1 MSQRADEQTLT
12 IHGSSAAAPGATPG
26 AARRSYL
33 LVIEGTSSFIFP
45 LPPSG
50 EVVIG
55 RADDVQLRIADRTA
69 SRRHAKLLIG
79 PSGPTGTSGPPGA
92 VGDGIRIVDLDS
104 HNGTRV
110 GGRRI
115 TAAREL
121 HHGDII
127 QICDVTLVLHH
138 ESAPAGPRAPVE
150 LALFRRRLDE
160 EVERCVRY
168 GRALGLVC
176 LPLGEGADTARAA
189 AAIGDEL
196 RLLDVLAWDGAAQL
210 LLLSPEL
217 GDEDLGELAAR
228 LLETVR
234 PLAKEARAGLALY
247 PRDGGDTDT
256 LLSAARAAALQAQAA
271 GTPGPIVRADQ
282 ADPLMKIG
290 EHTVVVADPA
300 MQRLFALV
308 ERLAQSDLPVLIH
321 GETGTGKEIIAT
333 ALHTRS
339 RRRDK
344 RLLALNC
351 AALPE
356 SLAESEIFGHE
367 KGAFTG
373 AAAQKPGVLEQAA
386 GGTVFLDELGELP
399 PSIQAKLLR
408 VLETQKLV
416 RIGGTRE
423 IPLDVRLVA
432 ATHKNLD
439 EEIRAG
445 RFRQDLFFRLSA
457 ARVVL
462 PPLRDRRREIPLL
475 ARLFLTRACEKLGR
489 PPLVLSDAAMSLLLS
504 HPWPGNLRELRNVM
518 DFVAA
523 TCAGGTVTSSDLLG
537 PLAGSAT
544 SGKAEPMAAAP
555 APSTDGGPPRFRNLE
570 EELRELE
577 RTRMTEALK
586 ASGGVHVRAAE
597 LLGMPIRTFTYK
609 ARQYGLQARN
619 KQAT

>member
-12 IHGSSAAAPGATPG
+12 IHGSTAAAPGSTPG

-79 PSGPTGTSGPPGA
+79 QMGPSGPSGQPG
-92 VGDGIRIVDLDS
+92 GDGIRIVDLDS

-138 ESAPAGPRAPVE
+138 ESLPAAPRAPVD
-150 LALFRRRLDE
+150 LGVFRRRLDE

-168 GRALGLVC
+168 GRSLGLVC

-189 AAIGDEL
+189 GAIGDEL

-210 LLLSPEL
+210 LLLAPEL
-217 GDEDLGELAAR
+217 GDEELGELAAR

-247 PRDGGDTDT
+247 PRDGGDGDT

-271 GTPGPIVRADQ
+271 APGTPGLIVRADQ
-282 ADPLMKIG
+282 ADPLVKIG

-300 MQRLFALV
+300 MQRIFALV
-308 ERLAQSDLPVLIH
+308 ERLAHSDLPVLIH

-373 AAAQKPGVLEQAA
+373 AAAQKPGVLEQAS

-423 IPLDVRLVA
+423 IPIDVRLVA

-475 ARLFLTRACEKLGR
+475 SRLFLTRACEKLGR
-489 PPLVLSDAAMSLLLS
+489 PPLLLSDAAMSLLLS
-504 HPWPGNLRELRNVM
+504 HPWPGNLREPRNVM

-537 PLAGSAT
+537 PLEGSAT
-544 SGKAEPMAAAP
+544 PTRPEPAAANP
-555 APSTDGGPPRFRNLE
+555 AATSDGGPPRFRNLE

-586 ASGGVHVRAAE
+586 ATGGVHVRAAE

-609 ARQYGLQARN
+609 ARQYGLQARS
-619 KQAT
+619 KPAT